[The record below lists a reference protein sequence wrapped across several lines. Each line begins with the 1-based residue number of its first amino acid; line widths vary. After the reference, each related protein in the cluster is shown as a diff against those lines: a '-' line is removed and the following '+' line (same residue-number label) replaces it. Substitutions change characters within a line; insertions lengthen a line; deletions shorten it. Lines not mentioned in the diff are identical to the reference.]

1 MNAGYY
7 TEDEVYD
14 VIPGR
19 LFDEFKEY
27 LYGWDDAI
35 VDGTYKKVYV
45 DMYCRKIGV
54 AIPTTRVNH
63 EDAIKDRI
71 EPWLPLAEKRRE
83 ELKTKVDRARNDRAR
98 AAIQIQYD
106 ELDVQIESVKRQLD
120 EADRRQKC

>member
-1 MNAGYY
+1 MINEYY
-7 TEDEVYD
+7 SEDEVYD

-35 VDGTYKKVYV
+35 VDGTYKKVYI

-120 EADRRQKC
+120 EAERRQKC

>member
-1 MNAGYY
+1 MTNEYY

-14 VIPGR
+14 MIPGR

-54 AIPTTRVNH
+54 
-63 EDAIKDRI
+63 
-71 EPWLPLAEKRRE
+71 
-83 ELKTKVDRARNDRAR
+83 TKK
-98 AAIQIQYD
+98 Q
-106 ELDVQIESVKRQLD
+106 
-120 EADRRQKC
+120 